1 MKVAVDAALASPKNR
16 GTGSYVT
23 NLIKALCRIGQ
34 DDVIALLPD
43 WSVQEADLPVD
54 DPALTVVRVDCAAE
68 PPDDVFAR
76 RAHWE
81 QELLPSR
88 LGSLGADVFFGPA
101 FAMPLRWDGPAV
113 VTVHDLAFERRGQW
127 NTLASD
133 DYHLAW
139 AKPSAARAGALLA
152 VSEFTAME
160 IRTLW
165 NLRDKRVFVS
175 PLAPSLPFLPDDRAL
190 SRALIQK
197 AYAIEPDYILCV
209 GDSVGRKNVPRLLQ
223 AFALLGAEDGF
234 RSTELV
240 LLTRSAASMEQTAQE
255 LGIWGRTRFIEDCPE
270 HMKPHLYAAAAV
282 SVYPS
287 LFEGFGLPPLEAMA
301 CGTAVA
307 VSNLDVLGEVVGDAA
322 VTFEPTNVSE
332 IAHALRTLLT
342 DGDLREDLQ
351 RAGRA
356 RARSFSWNRTAEVT
370 REALRY
376 AIG

>member
-1 MKVAVDAALASPKNR
+1 MKVAVDAALASHKNR
-16 GTGSYVT
+16 GTGSYII
-23 NLIKALCRIGQ
+23 NLIKALCDIGQ
-34 DDVIALLPD
+34 DDVIALLPE

-76 RAHWE
+76 RAYWE
-81 QELLPSR
+81 QELLPGR

-113 VTVHDLAFERRGQW
+113 VTVHDLAFERRGRW

-165 NLRDKRVFVS
+165 NLQDKRVVVS
-175 PLAPSLPFLPDDRAL
+175 PLAPSLPFLPDDRGL
-190 SRALIQK
+190 SRALIQQ
-197 AYAIEPDYILCV
+197 AFAIEPDYILCV

-223 AFALLGAEDGF
+223 AFALLSAEDRF

-255 LGIWGRTRFIEDCPE
+255 LGVRNRTRFIEDCPE

-322 VTFEPTNVSE
+322 VTFEPTSVPE

-342 DGDLREDLQ
+342 DSDLRGQLQ
-351 RAGRA
+351 RAGRV
-356 RARSFSWNRTAEVT
+356 RAQSFSWSRTAEAT

>member
-1 MKVAVDAALASPKNR
+1 MKVAVDAALASPRNR

-23 NLIKALCRIGQ
+23 NLMKALCRIGQ
-34 DDVIALLPD
+34 DDIIALLPD
-43 WSVQEADLPVD
+43 WSVQEAELPVD
-54 DPALTVVRVDCAAE
+54 DPALTVVRVDCAAQ

-76 RAHWE
+76 RAYWE
-81 QELLPSR
+81 QELLPGH

-113 VTVHDLAFERRGQW
+113 VTVHDLAFERRGRW

-139 AKPSAARAGALLA
+139 AKPSAARARALLA

-165 NLRDKRVFVS
+165 DMRDKHVVVS
-175 PLAPSLPFLPDDRAL
+175 PLAPSLPFLPDDRTA
-190 SRALIQK
+190 SRALVRE
-197 AYAIEPDYILCV
+197 AYSIGPDYVLCV
-209 GDSVGRKNVPRLLQ
+209 GDSIGRKNVPRLLQ
-223 AFALLGAEDGF
+223 AFALLSAEDRF

-240 LLTRSAASMEQTAQE
+240 LLTRSAAGLERTAQD
-255 LGIWGRTRFIEDCPE
+255 LGVRGRTRFIENCPE
-270 HMKPHLYAAAAV
+270 HIKPHLYAAAAV

-307 VSNLDVLGEVVGDAA
+307 VSDLDVLGEVVGDAA
-322 VTFEPTNVSE
+322 VTFEPTSVPG

-342 DGDLREDLQ
+342 DSDLRGHLQ

-356 RARSFSWNRTAEVT
+356 RAQSFSWNRTAEAT

-376 AIG
+376 ASG